1 MDGAQLMAPS
11 VTANADR
18 IRQIKTFPSLVKY
31 LRDELNWPIE
41 ADDFEDLTYDW
52 EPEELGIDKASA
64 AKIDEVKQLRPLADD
79 QPWGIFFVKF
89 EPKQLPVVALR
100 RLLNSM
106 VIRKRES
113 ANKSERQAWAM
124 NDLMFISSYGDS
136 GERHISFAHF
146 SQPEG
151 KNDLPTLK
159 VLGWDNS
166 DTPLHLDLVATKLT
180 ECLAWPDDE
189 GDINGWRD
197 TWQSAFSLRHRET
210 ITTAKDLAIRLAA
223 LARAIRDRIATTLA
237 IETDKGPLTKL
248 MKAFQSALMHDLDE
262 AGFADM
268 YAQTIAYGLLSARIA
283 DPKSRTADDLTAHM
297 KTNPFLKELMQ
308 TFLHVG
314 GRKGKAGG
322 PGIDFDELGVSEV
335 VELLDDA
342 NMEAVIR
349 DFGDKKRDED
359 PVMHFYES
367 FLHEYN
373 KQLKIQRGVFY
384 TPQPVVSYIVRSVHE
399 LLQSEFGLA
408 DGLADTMTWGE
419 VLKKHPGMKLPP
431 LTDEPGEKRTISP
444 DEPFVQILD
453 PATGTATFLVEVI
466 DVIYRTLVAKWKLQR
481 LTEAQQCDKWNDY
494 VPKHLLPRLHAFEL
508 MMAPYAIAHMKI
520 GLKLAE
526 TGYGFGSEERARIY
540 LTNALEPWHR
550 QLQLP
555 ELDALAH
562 EATEVNEIKRHKRF
576 TVVIGNPPY
585 SKISSNLTPEMRAT
599 VERYRYLDGVKIKER
614 GALQFE
620 INLQDDYV
628 KFFRLCEEK
637 ISSTNAGVLGLITNN
652 GYLSTP
658 TLRGMR
664 DSLLETF
671 SGIWILDL
679 HGHVAKG
686 EIGPDGA
693 QEENV
698 FDIVQGVAVFLGNR
712 SQPKTGDGAVL
723 HGERYGSRAGK
734 YSFLQS
740 HDRTSMSFAEI
751 APSPPFYLFI
761 PHDADLA
768 LEWKQYVGL
777 AELFPK
783 NSAGI
788 ITARDGLVIAENK
801 RELAERLERFSH
813 AKGSEDSIYEEFG
826 FSESKRFDLR
836 EAQSELRRL
845 KSFSEPVRRMLH
857 RPFDERFVF
866 FNRSV
871 VWSLSR
877 PMADQMED
885 GKNLALVATRQVT
898 RPQFEHAYVSRHIIE
913 IKACSHDRNTQI
925 FPLFISGADGELALS
940 SGATP
945 NLNPAVLTK
954 LAKALGLKLD
964 SSIRVLGKDDELS
977 PLRLFNWVFVKEC
990 G

>member
-1 MDGAQLMAPS
+1 MAPS